1 MKRSNG
7 RYFASRG
14 ALLKRTTSMSGEPR
28 QRKLGSAD
36 ADGNWQLGL
45 PTAANN
51 EKTQTVTGYKRRA
64 PTAAADAP
72 FNADN
77 LQEAVRHNAAK
88 EKEKEKAVEAKP
100 VDEGEQPV
108 PKAEEEQ
115 AAAAKPNENPAT
127 LVPKHVLLASVKS
140 ESPPDSDGTD
150 KNPIDVTRTVRGT
163 SHKRP
168 IIFSPMGMSR

>member
-1 MKRSNG
+1 MAAISPPAALFSFCGPMG
-7 RYFASRG
+7 RRASG
-14 ALLKRTTSMSGEPR
+14 SLKRTTSMSGEPR

-115 AAAAKPNENPAT
+115 AAAAKR
-127 LVPKHVLLASVKS
+127 KR
-140 ESPPDSDGTD
+140 ESRNSGAEA
-150 KNPIDVTRTVRGT
+150 RAAG
-163 SHKRP
+163 KRQV
-168 IIFSPMGMSR
+168 GVAARLGWH